1 MSMIY
6 EDTGGL
12 PSMWGDANDGTDA
25 NADFLG
31 GSTDKDKLPAYQ
43 RLKKMV
49 QIAHRHRRAW
59 RIEAKRAYDFVAN
72 DQWSEEDLRKLQEQ
86 NRPAVSFNRA
96 APIIE
101 AVCGLEVNNRQTVA
115 YLPRVQGATGVN
127 EGYTAAGRWIR
138 DECHAEDEESE
149 AFKDMVI
156 CGEGWTETAIMYDDV
171 PRGKIIE
178 RRIDSMEMG
187 VDISAMRANYEDAKL
202 IYRVRYMEPEDAE
215 ALFDDKYD
223 ANVIHARWLEDEDT
237 PVDGGMGN
245 KRDYPSSTREALLDD
260 VGNRRK
266 VRVVQVQWWD
276 REPWFLVAQEGAQ
289 DLQEMSAPDFVRYST
304 RVDALKQNDDANQ
317 AGYQKALRAHGR
329 AMASHEND
337 LATHARGLADGSIG
351 MDQPLPQTP
360 MPPADPGP
368 PMAPRFQHVQ
378 VKRKV
383 YYEAFLGTDLLDC
396 KKMSMQEFQFKCM
409 TGKRDRTHRSFYGLM
424 RDMFDPQMW
433 ANKWMSQT
441 MHIMNTNAKGGIMA
455 ETDAFVNVRKAEKDW
470 ADNTKIVW
478 VKPGSLTKK
487 KIQERTAPPLPQGL
501 GELMQFA
508 LSALRDVTG
517 VNLELLGQADREQ
530 AASLEMQR
538 RQSAMT
544 ILATMFDSLRR
555 YRKAQGRLMLHFI
568 QLLPNGTL
576 VRVLDQ
582 GQYQYIPLMKDP
594 SVEHFDVIIDQTPTT
609 PDQKMLTWSLTLEIL
624 RSGIPLPPPVLMTLL
639 KYSPYPEN
647 VVQEVMNAAG
657 MGSTMPPALL
667 QQKLQQAEGALQQMQ
682 KALTLAESETKK
694 VKDSQVVKGAK
705 VTVEAYDAETRRL
718 QAELTG
724 ATAQLNTQAMA
735 IVKAAEANIPEPS
748 ANGSP
753 GTPGA
758 GIDIPGLAQSLS
770 TVSQLLQQLIHQSDG
785 GSVMNPGGG
794 GPPILA
800 QRMTPAKIA
809 AVTALGQ
816 QGPPSV

>member
-1 MSMIY
+1 MIY
-6 EDTGGL
+6 DDTGSL
-12 PSMWGDANDGTDA
+12 PAMWDGGASDS
-25 NADFLG
+25 NADFL
-31 GSTDKDKLPAYQ
+31 SSQSDRDKVPPYT
-43 RLKKMV
+43 RLKRMV
-49 QIAHRHRRAW
+49 QQAHRHRRAW

-127 EGYTAAGRWIR
+127 ESYTAAGRWIR
-138 DECHAEDEESE
+138 DECHAEDEES
-149 AFKDMVI
+149 ACFKDMTI
-156 CGEGWTETAIMYDDV
+156 SGEGWTETAMMYDDA
-171 PRGKIIE
+171 PKGKITE
-178 RRIDSMEMG
+178 VRIDPLEMG
-187 VDISAMRANYEDAKL
+187 VDISACRANYEDAKL
-202 IYRVRYMEPEDAE
+202 IYRVRLMEAEDAE
-215 ALFDDKYD
+215 ALFDGRYD

-245 KRDYPSSTREALLDD
+245 KRDYPDTTREALLNDS
-260 VGNRRK
+260 GNRRK

-276 REPWFLVAQEGAQ
+276 REPWVLLAQEGAQ
-289 DLQEMSAPDFVRYST
+289 DLQELSAQDFATYKS
-304 RVDALKQNDDANQ
+304 RVDAISAQDAANQ
-317 AGYQKALRAHGR
+317 ARYQKDVRAHGR
-329 AMASHEND
+329 NMDAHQQNLMNHG
-337 LATHARGLADGSIG
+337 RGLADGSI
-351 MDQPLPQTP
+351 DPAAPLPPAPVAPVQPTP
-360 MPPADPGP
+360 Q
-368 PMAPRFQHVQ
+368 APRYTHAV
-378 VKRKV
+378 VKKKV
-383 YYEAFLGTDLLDC
+383 YYEGFLGTDLLDC
-396 KKMSMQEFQFKCM
+396 KHMAMQEFQFKAM

-478 VKPGSLTKK
+478 VKPGSLMKK

-555 YRKAQGRLMLHFI
+555 YRKMQGRLMLHFI
-568 QLLPNGTL
+568 QLLPQGTL
-576 VRVLDQ
+576 VRILDQ
-582 GQYQYIPLMKDP
+582 GQYKYIPLMKDP

-609 PDQKMLTWSLTLEIL
+609 PDQKQLTWSLTLEII
-624 RSGIPLPPPVLMTLL
+624 RSGIPLPPPVLFTLL

-647 VVQEVMNAAG
+647 VVQEIMNAAG
-657 MGSTMPPALL
+657 MGQTLPPQVL
-667 QQKLQQAEGALQQMQ
+667 QQKLQQAEAALQQMQ
-682 KALTLAESETKK
+682 KALVSAEQGQKLAEDERTIKS
-694 VKDSQVVKGAK
+694 SK
-705 VTVEAYDAETRRL
+705 VTIDAYKAETARL
-718 QAELTG
+718 AAELTG
-724 ATAQLNTQAMA
+724 ATTQLNTQAMA
-735 IVKAAEANIPEPS
+735 IVKAAEANIPE
-748 ANGSP
+748 AP
-753 GTPGA
+753 GPDGQSGAPGA

-770 TVSQLLQQLIHQSDG
+770 TVSQLLQQMMQRSDG
-785 GSVMNPGGG
+785 GSAMMPN
-794 GPPILA
+794 GPPIAA
-800 QRMTPAKIA
+800 QRMTSPKIN

-816 QGPPSV
+816 EGPASV